1 MGFWRRKESAGID
14 WKNAR
19 CTPVDMMQWVKD
31 APRRAARDGRYFVA
45 WLVSR
50 NDQPCLLAE
59 RPATRSEVQRFLK
72 DFARDYRAKP
82 VRITETHF
90 ADIDGLW
97 AAQRRGFPDGL
108 LHIIHPDSLELIA
121 NRVDP
126 SDLFRQTGFA
136 GKAAAV
142 EDPDAYF
149 SNDWSITRPTR
160 RIVVDVPAYGELL
173 NSALRLG
180 SPLEDLD
187 PAGLDALRD
196 AAQAVADHQPADPR
210 LAAVDTS
217 SLEYL
222 SRRLT
227 QAKIDG
233 MSTAAFFNVS
243 DRSVREELRQAE
255 ASADQRVETSLAALQ
270 GNVRSLFSQDRTLF
284 EALQLDNSTLT
295 WLYLDDIVDSRDY
308 S

>member
-1 MGFWRRKESAGID
+1 MEWMKDVPKSA
-14 WKNAR
+14 
-19 CTPVDMMQWVKD
+19 PS
-31 APRRAARDGRYFVA
+31 DGRYYVA
-45 WLVSR
+45 WLVNR

-59 RPATRSEVQRFLK
+59 RPATRSEAQRFLK
-72 DFARDYRAKP
+72 DFARDYRTKP
-82 VRITETHF
+82 LRITETQF
-90 ADIDGLW
+90 DDTDGMW

-108 LHIIHPDSLELIA
+108 LHIIHPDSLELLA
-121 NRVDP
+121 NRIEP
-126 SDLFRQTGFA
+126 SDLFRQTGFL
-136 GKAAAV
+136 GKVTAV
-142 EDPDAYF
+142 EDPDAF
-149 SNDWSITRPTR
+149 FTNDWSITRPTR
-160 RIVVDVPAYGELL
+160 RTVVDVPAYGELL
-173 NSALRLG
+173 NLALRLG

-187 PAGLDALRD
+187 PTGLDALRD
-196 AAQAVADHQPADPR
+196 AAQAVADHQPADPG
-210 LAAVDTS
+210 LAALDAS

-243 DRSVREELRQAE
+243 DRSVRKELGQAE
-255 ASADQRVETSLAALQ
+255 ASADQHVETSLAALQ
-270 GNVRSLFSQDRTLF
+270 GRIRSLFSQGRALF